1 MSTFVAFRLKEG
13 RDDALINW
21 IEDLPENDRS
31 YHIREALRSNL
42 QGPPRQVIQPAHF
55 APKVANPEPSQLPAL
70 PGNTEDI
77 ESALDNW
84 IDV

>member
-21 IEDLPENDRS
+21 IENLPERDRS

-42 QGPPRQVIQPAHF
+42 QGQPRQVIQA
-55 APKVANPEPSQLPAL
+55 APFVAKVVNPEIPAL
-70 PGNTEDI
+70 PGNAEDI

>member
-1 MSTFVAFRLKEG
+1 MSTFVAFRLKAG

-42 QGPPRQVIQPAHF
+42 QGQPRPVILGPFTAK
-55 APKVANPEPSQLPAL
+55 APNPEPSQLPAL
-70 PGNTEDI
+70 PGNAEDI